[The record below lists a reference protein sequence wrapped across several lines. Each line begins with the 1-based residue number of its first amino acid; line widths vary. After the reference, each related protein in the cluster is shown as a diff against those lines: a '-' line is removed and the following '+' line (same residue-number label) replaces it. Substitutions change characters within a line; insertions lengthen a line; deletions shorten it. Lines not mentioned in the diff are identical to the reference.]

1 MHRLF
6 WVECPKC
13 AMRWYAEWELRHSES
28 LLECPAPA
36 AITSSARTR
45 PRGLTK
51 GLFRSSEGCALTSPG
66 WTCSELP

>member
-28 LLECPAPA
+28 LLECPAPGCDNKF
-36 AITSSARTR
+36 SANQASWIDER
-45 PRGLTK
+45 PV
-51 GLFRSSEGCALTSPG
+51 PQQ
-66 WTCSELP
+66 